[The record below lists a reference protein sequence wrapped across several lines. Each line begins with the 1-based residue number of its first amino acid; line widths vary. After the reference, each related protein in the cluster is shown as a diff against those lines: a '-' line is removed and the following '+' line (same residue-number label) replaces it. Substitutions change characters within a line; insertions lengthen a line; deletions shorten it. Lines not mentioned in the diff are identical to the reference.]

1 MPAHNHSIIFTGRML
16 FLTPNQQCQRT
27 EGNFTKIIGI
37 RKLENL
43 GYHVALVHDN
53 MLAVLIEHW
62 LVMES

>member
-1 MPAHNHSIIFTGRML
+1 ML